1 MAVSITSRYRVLG
14 TFVARD
20 ADGVEHPTVP
30 IRRHQAPAPDGARYH
45 HRVIAPEDI
54 EYLAWRRYGASDVWW
69 LIADANPL
77 AFPLD
82 LRPGQSLEIPPGDDV
97 GLVRDRGG
105 GR

>member
-20 ADGVEHPTVP
+20 ANGQEHPTVP
-30 IRRHQAPAPDGARYH
+30 IRRHQAPTADAVRYR
-45 HRVIAPEDI
+45 HRVTAPEDI
-54 EYLAWRRYGASDVWW
+54 EYLAWRLFGNGDVWW
-69 LIADANPL
+69 LIADANPV

-82 LRPGQSLEIPPGDDV
+82 LTPGESLEIPPGDDA

-105 GR
+105 PR